1 MKRINKKVSE
11 LVSDLTMYQREYN
24 TLVAKEKYNPN
35 GLTDIEQ
42 IERYI
47 SMYKALILEQRL
59 YLEYGI
65 AENGCL
71 IDKHTMKKYY
81 GEDYTID
88 QYYNYEELEDNKKR
102 LIRCEEELKDFLRK
116 QRKQSEA
123 KAVA

>member
-35 GLTDIEQ
+35 GLTDIEK

-81 GEDYTID
+81 GEDYTIE

>member
-35 GLTDIEQ
+35 GLTDIEK